1 MMRSLYSGVTGLQ
14 GFQQEIDVV
23 SNNIANV
30 NTIGFKGSRVT
41 YATNFSQILELSRQA
56 TETRG
61 GTNPKQIGYG
71 IRVASIDKIMN
82 QGSFQNTGKKTDL
95 AIQGEGFF
103 ILSDRVRRYYTRA
116 GNFDLDLNGTI
127 VQPTT
132 GLKLQGW
139 VAELDPMSG
148 RRVVD
153 TNKPIGDIQISAGLS
168 MPAKQTTRM
177 QLAGNLDARVGPEK
191 FVIAINGYGGRTINT
206 KVVFERDPGGLED
219 TFGDYQI
226 YVAKVDANLDDKI
239 DGRVY
244 IKFDKFGNVVN
255 AGAIKQTITA
265 TAANGGVLDL
275 RNAGI
280 QLQDGNYLL
289 IIREMDANGNKG
301 KILETVTRNIFN
313 GGIPELVTSERLRPG
328 NNYVIEIASSTQ
340 EIAPLDVAFDTGT
353 VSPNGTQVS
362 RNFTVQYVVRSL
374 DGTEV
379 IGPQNITTRG
389 PITQTNANLIAGRQ
403 YRVEILVNGKIL
415 GSEIVTATDAGPGQ
429 GRIVFEY
436 TQGKYG
442 VTRIVKHGV
451 TGEVLGIYNTLLLN
465 GENSV
470 TDYSFRNV
478 ASVIDEVYQPFK
490 LDLLT
495 VPGAGEPRF
504 YEADN
509 PTNFSV
515 VSFRSPFYTTSTQV
529 YDSLGNAYTL
539 YVDFVKLASV
549 YGDKDNVWAFRIR
562 SASGEN
568 VKYLS
573 NYDTGTEIT
582 LGKYGVVRF
591 DKSGRLVG
599 AYSFNPETGV
609 INDGENIDA
618 IMFNASE
625 NGDGIVKIKL
635 DLQSMTQFAALAD
648 AFVRYQDG
656 NAQGVL
662 ESFSISQNGDIIG
675 SFTNG
680 LVDVLGRVAL
690 ATFTNPAGL
699 LELGNSLYGE
709 SSNSGSARIGQP
721 GKGGF
726 GSLVPGALEMS
737 NVDLSEEFTKLIIA
751 QRGFQANARTI
762 TTADQILQEVVN
774 LRR

>member
-41 YATNFSQILELSRQA
+41 YATNFSQILAMSRRA
-56 TETRG
+56 SDSTG

-103 ILSDRVRRYYTRA
+103 ILSNGQRQFYTRA
-116 GNFDLDLNGTI
+116 GNFDLDLHGTV

-139 VAELDPMSG
+139 VAEVDPVSG

-153 TNKPIGDIQISAGLS
+153 TNKPIGDIKISSGLS
-168 MPAKQTTRM
+168 MAAKQTSRM

-191 FVIAINGYGGRTINT
+191 FVIAVNGYGGRTINT
-206 KVVFERDPGGLED
+206 KVSFERDFGGLED

-226 YVAKVDANLDDKI
+226 YLGKIDANLDDKI
-239 DGRVY
+239 DGKIF

-255 AGAIKQTITA
+255 AGAIKQKLSGTA
-265 TAANGGVLDL
+265 SNGVLSITTP
-275 RNAGI
+275 I
-280 QLQDGNYLL
+280 QQQDGNYLF
-289 IIREMDANGNKG
+289 IIRDNTGRIVDTISRNVLNGTTTES
-301 KILETVTRNIFN
+301 I
-313 GGIPELVTSERLRPG
+313 TSEKLQNG
-328 NNYVIEIASSTQ
+328 ATYFVEIAASTQ
-340 EIAPLDVAFDTGT
+340 EIVPLGLQFDYQTISSNT
-353 VSPNGTQVS
+353 NGQLS
-362 RNFTVQYVVRSL
+362 RNFTVQYIVENL
-374 DGTEV
+374 DGTPTTV
-379 IGPQNITTRG
+379 PAQNINAPG
-389 PITQTNANLIAGRQ
+389 TQSVTSNALTPGVQ
-403 YRVEILVNGKIL
+403 YRVKILINGKVF
-415 GSEIVTATDAGPGQ
+415 GSEIVTATDVGG
-429 GRIVFEY
+429 GNSKISFDY

-442 VTRIVKHGV
+442 IVRVVRDSVSGNAV
-451 TGEVLGIYNTLLLN
+451 GTYNMLLVNGANVVYDNNFLN
-465 GENSV
+465 GSS
-470 TDYSFRNV
+470 Y
-478 ASVIDEVYQPFK
+478 IDEIYQPSK
-490 LDLLT
+490 MDLLT
-495 VPGAGEPRF
+495 IPGAGEPRF

-515 VSFRSPFYTTSTQV
+515 VSFKSPFYTTSTQV

-539 YVDFVKLASV
+539 YIDFVKLASV
-549 YGDKDNVWAFRIR
+549 YGDKENVWAFRIR

-568 VKYLS
+568 IKYLS
-573 NYDTGTEIT
+573 NYETGTEIT
-582 LGKYGVVRF
+582 SGKYGIVRF
-591 DKSGRLVG
+591 DKTGRLVG
-599 AYSFNPETGV
+599 VNPFDPSTGKV
-609 INDGENIDA
+609 VEGENIDA
-618 IMFNASE
+618 IMFNAGE

-635 DLQSMTQFAALAD
+635 DLNSMTQFAALAD
-648 AFVRYQDG
+648 AFVKYQDG

-662 ESFSISQNGDIIG
+662 ESFSISENGDIIG

-680 LVDVLGRVAL
+680 LVDTLGRVAL
-690 ATFTNPAGL
+690 ATFNNPAGL

-709 SSNSGSARIGQP
+709 SSNSGTARIGQP

-726 GSLVPGALEMS
+726 GSLIAGALEMS

>member
-1 MMRSLYSGVTGLQ
+1 MMRSFYSGVSGLQ

-30 NTIGFKGSRVT
+30 NTIGFKASRVT
-41 YATNFSQILELSRQA
+41 YATNFSQVLELSKRA

-103 ILSDRVRRYYTRA
+103 ILSDGQRYYYTRA
-116 GNFDLDLNGTI
+116 GNFDLDLYGTV

-139 VAELDPMSG
+139 VAEIDPTSG

-153 TNKPIGDIQISAGLS
+153 TNKPIGNIQISAGLS

-191 FVIAINGYGGRTINT
+191 FVIAINGYAGRTINT
-206 KVVFERDPGGLED
+206 KVSFERDFGGLED

-255 AGAIKQTITA
+255 AGAIKQT
-265 TAANGGVLDL
+265 L
-275 RNAGI
+275 NASASGNTLSLSNFI
-280 QLQDGNYLL
+280 QLQDGNYTF
-289 IIREMDANGNKG
+289 IIREAATNRIIDVVSRNVSNGSVTEPLVSE
-301 KILETVTRNIFN
+301 KIT
-313 GGIPELVTSERLRPG
+313 PDG
-328 NNYVIEIASSTQ
+328 NYIVEVAASTQ
-340 EIAPLDVAFDTGT
+340 EIMAPEVILHTNVVTTSTDGQIATSNT
-353 VSPNGTQVS
+353 VK
-362 RNFTVQYVVRSL
+362 YVVKKL
-374 DGTEV
+374 DGTPTAVPEQT
-379 IGPQNITTRG
+379 I
-389 PITQTNANLIAGRQ
+389 TNAGIQSVTDASLEIGKQ
-403 YRVEILVNGKIL
+403 YRIEVLVNGKVI
-415 GSEIVTATDAGPGQ
+415 GSEVVTAVDDGTGQ
-429 GRIVFEY
+429 GKISFEY
-436 TQGKYG
+436 TRGKYG
-442 VTRIVKHGV
+442 LINVVRDGV
-451 TGEVLGIYNTLLLN
+451 TGNVVGIYNTLVLEGSNNIFDANFKN
-465 GENSV
+465 GQSYVVEL
-470 TDYSFRNV
+470 
-478 ASVIDEVYQPFK
+478 YQPSK
-490 LDLLT
+490 VDLLT

-509 PTNFSV
+509 PTNFAV
-515 VSFRSPFYTTSTQV
+515 VSFKSPFYTTSTQV

-549 YGDKDNVWAFRIR
+549 YGDKENVWAFRVR

-568 VKYLS
+568 IKYLS
-573 NYDTGTEIT
+573 NYDTATEIT
-582 LGKYGVVRF
+582 GGAFGVLRF
-591 DKSGRLVG
+591 DKSGRLKAVN
-599 AYSFNPETGV
+599 SFNPSTGQ
-609 INDGENIDA
+609 ISEGEIIDG
-618 IMFNASE
+618 IMFNAEE

-635 DLQSMTQFAALAD
+635 DLNSLTQFAAIMD
-648 AFVRYQDG
+648 AFVKYQDG

-662 ESFSISQNGDIIG
+662 ESFSISNNGDIIG

-680 LVDVLGRVAL
+680 LVDVLGKVAL
-690 ATFTNPAGL
+690 ATFNNPAGL

-709 SSNSGSARIGQP
+709 SSNSGQARIGKP
-721 GKGGF
+721 GEGGF
-726 GSLVPGALEMS
+726 GQLLAGALEMS

>member
-1 MMRSLYSGVTGLQ
+1 MMRSLYSGVSGLQ

-30 NTIGFKGSRVT
+30 NTIGFKGARVT
-41 YATNFSQILELSRQA
+41 YATNFSQILDMSRRA
-56 TETRG
+56 TDRTG

-103 ILSDRVRRYYTRA
+103 ILSDGQRYFYTRA

-139 VAELDPMSG
+139 VAEVDPTSG
-148 RRVVD
+148 RRYVD
-153 TNKPIGDIQISAGLS
+153 TNKPIGSIQISAGLS
-168 MPAKQTTRM
+168 MAAKQTSRM
-177 QLAGNLDARVGPEK
+177 TLAGNLDARVGPEK

-206 KVVFERDPGGLED
+206 KVTFERDFGGLQD
-219 TFGDYQI
+219 TFSDYQI
-226 YVAKVDANLDDKI
+226 YLGKIDANLDDKI
-239 DGRVY
+239 DGKIY
-244 IKFDKFGNVVN
+244 IKFDKFGNVVS
-255 AGAIKQTITA
+255 AGAIKQKLSGTASSGTITL
-265 TAANGGVLDL
+265 TEP
-275 RNAGI
+275 I
-280 QLQDGNYLL
+280 QQQDGNYLF
-289 IIREMDANGNKG
+289 IIRDSQGRIVDTLSRNVLNGS
-301 KILETVTRNIFN
+301 VTEAIA
-313 GGIPELVTSERLRPG
+313 SEKLIDG
-328 NNYVIEIASSTQ
+328 QTYFVEIAASTQ
-340 EIAPLDVAFDTGT
+340 EVAPLDLELDSANVASTTAGQLT
-353 VSPNGTQVS
+353 
-362 RNFTVQYVVRSL
+362 RNYTVQYVIENL
-374 DGTEV
+374 DGTLV
-379 IGPQNITTRG
+379 AGIAPQDINSAG
-389 PITQTNANLIAGRQ
+389 TQSLTDANLVAGRQ
-403 YRVEILVNGKIL
+403 YRVRVVVNGKTL
-415 GSEIVTATDAGPGQ
+415 GSEVVTAIDDGGN
-429 GRIVFEY
+429 GKISFEY

-442 VTRIVKHGV
+442 VVRVIRDSV
-451 TGEVLGIYNTLLLN
+451 TGNAIGTYNVLLLN
-465 GENSV
+465 GDNTIYDANLLSGNSYQDV
-470 TDYSFRNV
+470 
-478 ASVIDEVYQPFK
+478 VYQPSK
-490 LDLLT
+490 VDQLT
-495 VPGAGEPRF
+495 IPGAGEPRF

-515 VSFRSPFYTTSTQV
+515 VSFKSPFYTTSTQV
-529 YDSLGNAYTL
+529 YDSLGNTYTL
-539 YVDFVKLASV
+539 YIDFVKLASV
-549 YGDKDNVWAFRIR
+549 YGDKENVWAFRIR
-562 SASGEN
+562 SATGEN
-568 VKYLS
+568 IKYLS

-582 LGKYGVVRF
+582 GGSFGVLRF
-591 DKSGRLVG
+591 DKTGRLLGVN
-599 AYSFNPETGV
+599 SFDPSTGR
-609 INDGENIDA
+609 ISEGENIDA
-618 IMFNASE
+618 IMFNAGE

-635 DLQSMTQFAALAD
+635 DMNSMTQFAALAD
-648 AFVRYQDG
+648 AFVKSQDG

-662 ESFSISQNGDIIG
+662 ESFSISENGDIIG

-690 ATFTNPAGL
+690 ATFNNPAGL

-709 SSNSGSARIGQP
+709 SANSGTARIGQP

-726 GSLVPGALEMS
+726 GSLVAGALEMS